1 MKMLLINLNLSIV
14 FLFYIYSKY
23 YSYSERSE
31 SIESE
36 EITSSLSSSKNSDSS
51 EAYKIK
57 VNDMQND
64 NISIEDIVNLSK
76 SKIKIESFDWF
87 LCSQKEDILT
97 RFSW

>member
-1 MKMLLINLNLSIV
+1 M
-14 FLFYIYSKY
+14 FYIYSKY

-64 NISIEDIVNLSK
+64 NISIEDIANLSK
-76 SKIKIESFDWF
+76 SEIKIESFDWF